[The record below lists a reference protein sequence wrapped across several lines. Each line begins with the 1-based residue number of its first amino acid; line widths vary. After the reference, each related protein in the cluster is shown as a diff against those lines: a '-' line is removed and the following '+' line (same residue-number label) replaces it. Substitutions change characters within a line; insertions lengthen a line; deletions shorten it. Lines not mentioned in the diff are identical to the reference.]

1 MPRALTGKE
10 RSDLVMRCLPIV
22 RKAAWRLCA
31 RMPSSVDAEDL
42 VSIGLV
48 AVCEAADR
56 FEDDR
61 AESFLAYV
69 KIRVRGA
76 MLDELRRNDWVPRSV
91 RDRSDRLKQ
100 ARESLRN
107 KLGRAPTEAELAAE
121 LGVDAERLRELLDD
135 SAVLTLVSAD
145 ANEETNQSVQDFLA
159 SDNDLPDDALMRAH
173 TRELVRKTLDDLP
186 ARLRSVAELY
196 YLREL
201 SLREIGEIMGVTE
214 SRVCQLHTRLKERL
228 KELIDVT
235 QLAA

>member
-91 RDRSDRLKQ
+91 RDRSDRVKTTKEALLK
-100 ARESLRN
+100 R
-107 KLGRAPTEAELAAE
+107 LGRAPTEAELAEE
-121 LGVDAERLRELLDD
+121 LGVDLARLREMLDD
-135 SAVLTLVSAD
+135 SAILTLVSAD

-159 SDNDLPDDALMRAH
+159 SGNDMPDDALIRAH
-173 TRELVRKTLDDLP
+173 TRELVRKTLDELP
-186 ARLRSVAELY
+186 VRLRTVAELY

-201 SLREIGEIMGVTE
+201 PLREIGEMMGVTE

-228 KELIDVT
+228 REMLDEG